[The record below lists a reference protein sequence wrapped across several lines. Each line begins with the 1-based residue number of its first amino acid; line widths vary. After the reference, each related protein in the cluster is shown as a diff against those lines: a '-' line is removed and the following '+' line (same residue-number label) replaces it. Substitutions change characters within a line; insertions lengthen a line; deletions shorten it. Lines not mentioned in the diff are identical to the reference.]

1 MNSYIS
7 ALKEVFA
14 EIFHQ
19 RRQDAVVWKGGSCLK
34 KNAENKKPMALG
46 GFIKIAFAAFVIY
59 AVVNIVSV
67 QVTLADKREQLA
79 ALEEKKA
86 QIELQNEEYERLLSI
101 ENESDY
107 MEQYAI
113 EELDYAYPNEI
124 RFYDTSRG

>member
-1 MNSYIS
+1 M
-7 ALKEVFA
+7 
-14 EIFHQ
+14 
-19 RRQDAVVWKGGSCLK
+19 K
-34 KNAENKKPMALG
+34 KNAENKKHMALG
-46 GFIKIAFAAFVIY
+46 GLIKISFASFVIY
-59 AVVNIVSV
+59 DVVNIVSF